1 MNIDRIRDE
10 RLTED
15 EKMEFI
21 ADYFNAKIG
30 NLSIVPISQSDYD
43 GLATKDANT
52 LYVIT
57 GA

>member
-30 NLSIVPISQSDYD
+30 NLSIVHISQSDYD
-43 GLATKDANT
+43 ALATKDANT